1 MLGMKPGRLTPPHRA
16 RSAAVAEAAESIGIL
31 QFALDAVVDQQQVI
45 ANNISN
51 QDTPNFQAD
60 QVSFQSS
67 LAQAL
72 QVGGSASVEDSPEGL
87 ASGVNGNN
95 VSLPTEMSL
104 MQENNLENQAVD
116 NGLSSQFA
124 ILSDAIGA

>member
-1 MLGMKPGRLTPPHRA
+1 
-16 RSAAVAEAAESIGIL
+16 VADAAESIGIL

-45 ANNISN
+45 ANNIAN

-72 QVGGSASVEDSPEGL
+72 QDGGSASVATTPEGL
-87 ASGVNGNN
+87 ASGTNGNN
-95 VSLPTEMSL
+95 VSLPTEMTL
-104 MQENNLENQAVD
+104 MQQNNLENQTVD
-116 NGLSSQFA
+116 NALSAQFA
-124 ILSDAIGA
+124 VLSDAITA

>member
-1 MLGMKPGRLTPPHRA
+1 MA
-16 RSAAVAEAAESIGIL
+16 DAAESIGIL

-51 QDTPNFQAD
+51 QDTPNYQAD
-60 QVSFQSS
+60 QVTFASS

-72 QVGGSASVEDSPEGL
+72 QDGGSAGVEVSPEGL
-87 ASGVNGNN
+87 ASGTNGNN

-104 MQENNLENQAVD
+104 MQDNNLENQAVD
-116 NGLSSQFA
+116 NALTSQFS
-124 ILSDAIGA
+124 ILSDAITA

>member
-1 MLGMKPGRLTPPHRA
+1 
-16 RSAAVAEAAESIGIL
+16 VADAAESIGIL

-72 QVGGSASVEDSPEGL
+72 QVGGNASVEDSPEGL